1 MSTALQLDAFA
12 STTKHHLEI
21 TVLAPIALE
30 LARQSGSVG
39 VTVADLRAEA
49 ERRKL
54 LPARNQRDRSLSYLG
69 AVMKAAGLRA
79 TDRTRRSF
87 IPQSNGNRQTVWI
100 AP

>member
-1 MSTALQLDAFA
+1 MQLDVFA
-12 STTKHHLEI
+12 TPGTTKHHLEI
-21 TVLAPIALE
+21 VTLAPIALE
-30 LARQSGSVG
+30 LARQSGSMG

-54 LPARNQRDRSLSYLG
+54 LPARNPRDRSLSYLG

-87 IPQSNGNRQTVWI
+87 IPQSNGNRQTVWVLVGE
-100 AP
+100 